1 MPAQRTRGY
10 IEDMLNRFS
19 WITQDKIVLDTC
31 AGFILNWANYYE
43 SLFEGAKYFKH
54 DIVDTKPPS
63 LDYICD
69 ICTLDGIVGAE
80 YADFVLNMESL
91 SRIYDPQR
99 AVDVLWKICK
109 FDGICIVTD
118 GFFYPYRP
126 SGLERLGMR
135 DYWRFTPRGMVQL
148 FRRFQILDV
157 TAEGHSATQARGVW
171 ITATKVKGWRDQEQI
186 NLMSDPLPVK
196 LRQVPLDYPG
206 WVESTRRINARK
218 MKK

>member
-10 IEDMLNRFS
+10 IEDMLNRFHWS
-19 WITQDKIVLDTC
+19 TQGKIILDTC
-31 AGFILNWANYYE
+31 AGFILSWTTWYE
-43 SLFEGAKYFKH
+43 SLFKGAVYFKH
-54 DIVDTKPPS
+54 DVSDTTPPS
-63 LDYICD
+63 MDYICD
-69 ICTLDGIVGAE
+69 ICALDNIVGAE
-80 YADFVLNMESL
+80 YADFILNMESL
-91 SRIYDPQR
+91 SRIYDPQK
-99 AVDVLWKICK
+99 AIDVLWKVCK
-109 FDGICIVTD
+109 FDGVCILTTD
-118 GFFYPYRP
+118 FYHVYRP
-126 SGLERLGMR
+126 SGPNTMR

-171 ITATKVKGWRDQEQI
+171 ITATKVKDWKAQEKI
-186 NLMSDPLPVK
+186 NLDSDPLPVK